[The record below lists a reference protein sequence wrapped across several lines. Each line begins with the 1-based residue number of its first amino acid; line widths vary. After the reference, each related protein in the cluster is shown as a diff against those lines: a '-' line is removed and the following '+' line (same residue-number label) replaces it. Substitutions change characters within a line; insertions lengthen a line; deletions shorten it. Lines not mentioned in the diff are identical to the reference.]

1 MTKVSFH
8 MKKRIPVIIAAL
20 LAGVALA
27 GLMSAVIETPQ
38 NEDDFLHDHLS
49 EMTQARQFK
58 WANPGFDLQ
67 AQDKTKIGKI
77 ISNAERANCQSDTEA
92 CDVVMRVNRHLSANH
107 VNADYRVANIK
118 ETSQRIHLEI
128 TPNDL
133 DMKLRDLSEETRI
146 LRFYQT
152 QSGWEQTA
160 ADSIEINHPEFR
172 SRDKK
177 FRKAFS
183 QRLTGLNYYPASAS
197 WGDFWTEFPVKEIRS
212 DLETARS
219 LNVNAF
225 RIFLTHEYFDNAHT
239 REDAL
244 SKLNEFLDLCAEENI
259 KVLVTLFDLRPDYT
273 LSNWAADIDHID
285 YIFSDI
291 SNHTAI
297 LGVDLKNQADLDFQT
312 WGAGLV
318 EAWLTVM
325 ARHIQTQF
333 ANIPVTTGWSR
344 AENAARLHGIFDVVT
359 YHEYQDPES
368 FSARLTAVKSAV
380 GDKPVMITEL
390 GSTVWHPPFIKGL
403 GEKAQANR
411 LNSQLS
417 QATTTDGVF
426 VWTLNDFGHVGAEV
440 VGRLPWRQAQQKHY
454 GLTRPDGSFRP
465 AATVLK
471 SFANTPLSNPKQ
483 N

>member
-49 EMTQARQFK
+49 EMTQACQFK

-297 LGVDLKNQADLDFQT
+297 LGVDLKNQADLD
-312 WGAGLV
+312 
-318 EAWLTVM
+318 
-325 ARHIQTQF
+325 
-333 ANIPVTTGWSR
+333 WSR

-440 VGRLPWRQAQQKHY
+440 VGRLPWRQAQNRY
-454 GLTRPDGSFRP
+454 CLP
-465 AATVLK
+465 AKRRLFK
-471 SFANTPLSNPKQ
+471 
-483 N
+483 